1 MKHSKMLSA
10 VLSTAMVFGLSVPA
24 FADETNQND
33 LKGKL
38 VVLHTNDIHGYYDTT
53 ETSIGLAGVVGLKDY
68 YKAQGADVILLDAG
82 DFSQGTTLVN
92 HEKGIKAA
100 KYLAAAE
107 YDAVTLGNHEFDFGF
122 DAVNKNT
129 AYLKEA
135 GVPVLDANILKKG
148 TQTPYFDDN
157 LVIETEGLKV
167 GVFGLDT
174 PETQTKSSP
183 SSVKELT
190 FLDEQAMFD
199 CAQKQ
204 VDTLEAEGCDYVIAI
219 THLGVDDESKGR
231 RSIDVAEHVKGIDL
245 IVDGHSHT
253 EMDGGQMVGETMIV
267 STGCY
272 LKNVGTVVVDKETQQ
287 ETAKLI
293 PAEGFATKYKYD
305 ETLKKMVDD
314 DKAQVDTY
322 YNGIFATS
330 NVDLDGQ
337 KDPGVR
343 TKETNLGDFTA
354 DAYLY
359 AGREYAKAEGLD
371 LNVDI
376 ALSNGGGI
384 RASIPK
390 GEISMNTL
398 YTVFPY
404 GNSLVLVT
412 VTGEQLL
419 EILEASTFATPT
431 AIGGFP
437 QIAGASYTVNTA
449 VEYVNGKQYPNS
461 TYFAPANPGSRVT
474 IHEVGG
480 KPFDL
485 KANYTV
491 AVNAFQAEGGDTYY
505 ALTQGSYI
513 QDTGLTDAEVLI
525 SYVKSLDNV
534 IGEDY
539 AQPQGRIKIVSE
551 PVAKPETEAP
561 AEKPETPAQ
570 KPEVPAKDVKPAKP
584 VQKPAEQKD
593 VPAAKMYTVVAGDNL
608 WKIAKKELGDGT
620 RWTNIYEDNK
630 NVISNPNKISI
641 GQKLVINKVA

>member
-1 MKHSKMLSA
+1 MKKVSNPHNIWQ
-10 VLSTAMVFGLSVPA
+10 P
-24 FADETNQND
+24 
-33 LKGKL
+33 
-38 VVLHTNDIHGYYDTT
+38 
-53 ETSIGLAGVVGLKDY
+53 
-68 YKAQGADVILLDAG
+68 
-82 DFSQGTTLVN
+82 
-92 HEKGIKAA
+92 
-100 KYLAAAE
+100 AE

-122 DAVNKNT
+122 EAVKKNA

-148 TQTPYFDDN
+148 TDTPYFDDN
-157 LVIETEGLKV
+157 MVIETEGLKV

-190 FLDEQAMFD
+190 FLDEKAMFD

-204 VDTLEAEGCDYVIAI
+204 VETLQAEGCEYIIAL

-231 RSIDVAEHVKGIDL
+231 RSIDLAENVKGIDL

-253 EMDGGQMVGETMIV
+253 EMNGGQMVGETMIV

-272 LKNVGTVVVDKETQQ
+272 LKNMGTVVVDKQTQQ
-287 ETAKLI
+287 ETAKLVSV
-293 PAEGFATKYKYD
+293 ADFAKAYKYD
-305 ETLKKMVDD
+305 ETLKKQVTD
-314 DKAQVDTY
+314 DKAEIDKY

-330 NVDLDGQ
+330 KVDLNG
-337 KDPGVR
+337 KKEPGVR
-343 TKETNLGDFTA
+343 TEETNLGDFTA

-359 AGREYAKAEGLD
+359 AAKEYVKSEGLD
-371 LNVDI
+371 LQVDI

-437 QIAGASYTVNTA
+437 QIAGASYTINTA
-449 VEYVNGKQYPNS
+449 VEYVNGEQYPNS

-474 IHEVGG
+474 INEVGG
-480 KPFDL
+480 KPFDPN
-485 KANYTV
+485 ANYTV

-525 SYVKSLDNV
+525 SYVKSMNNV
-534 IGEDY
+534 IDETY
-539 AQPQGRIKIVSE
+539 AQSQGR
-551 PVAKPETEAP
+551 
-561 AEKPETPAQ
+561 
-570 KPEVPAKDVKPAKP
+570 
-584 VQKPAEQKD
+584 
-593 VPAAKMYTVVAGDNL
+593 N
-608 WKIAKKELGDGT
+608 
-620 RWTNIYEDNK
+620 
-630 NVISNPNKISI
+630 
-641 GQKLVINKVA
+641 

>member
-1 MKHSKMLSA
+1 MKQGRILSA
-10 VLSTAMVFGLSVPA
+10 VLSTAMIFGLSVPA
-24 FADETNQND
+24 FAND
-33 LKGKL
+33 LDGKL

-53 ETSIGLAGVVGLKDY
+53 ETSIGIAGVVGLREY
-68 YKAQGADVILLDAG
+68 YEAQGADVILLDAG

-92 HEKGIKAA
+92 HEKGIKSAQ
-100 KYLAAAE
+100 YLAAAE

-122 DAVNKNT
+122 EAVKKNA

-148 TQTPYFDDN
+148 TDTPYFDDN
-157 LVIETEGLKV
+157 MVIETEGLKV

-190 FLDEQAMFD
+190 FLDEKAMFD

-204 VDTLEAEGCDYVIAI
+204 VETLQAEGCEYIIAL

-231 RSIDVAEHVKGIDL
+231 RSIDLAENVKGIDL

-253 EMDGGQMVGETMIV
+253 EMNGGQMVGETMIV

-272 LKNVGTVVVDKETQQ
+272 LKNMGTVVVDKQTQQ
-287 ETAKLI
+287 ETAKLVSV
-293 PAEGFATKYKYD
+293 ADFAKAYKYD
-305 ETLKKMVDD
+305 ETLKKQVAD
-314 DKAQVDTY
+314 DKAEIDKY

-330 NVDLDGQ
+330 KVDLNG
-337 KDPGVR
+337 KKEPGVR
-343 TKETNLGDFTA
+343 TEETNLGDFTA

-359 AGREYAKAEGLD
+359 AAKEYVKSEGLD
-371 LNVDI
+371 LQVDI

-437 QIAGASYTVNTA
+437 QIAGASYTINTA
-449 VEYVNGKQYPNS
+449 VEYVNGEQYPNS

-474 IHEVGG
+474 INEVGG
-480 KPFDL
+480 KPFDPN
-485 KANYTV
+485 ANYTV

-525 SYVKSLDNV
+525 SYVKSMNNV
-534 IGEDY
+534 IDETY
-539 AQPQGRIKIVSE
+539 AQSQGRIKIVSE
-551 PVAKPETEAP
+551 TVAKPETETP
-561 AEKPETPAQ
+561 AEKPEKPATPEQ
-570 KPEVPAKDVKPAKP
+570 KPEVPMKDVTEAKP
-584 VQKPAEQKD
+584 VQKPVEQTEVSPSKL
-593 VPAAKMYTVVAGDNL
+593 YTVVAGDNL

-620 RWTNIYEDNK
+620 KWINIYEDNK
-630 NVISNPNKISI
+630 SQIANPNQISI
-641 GQKLVINKVA
+641 GQKLVINKAA

>member
-1 MKHSKMLSA
+1 MKRGRILSA
-10 VLSTAMVFGLSVPA
+10 VLSTAMIFGLSVPA
-24 FADETNQND
+24 FAND

-53 ETSIGLAGVVGLKDY
+53 ETAIGIAGVVGLREY
-68 YKAQGADVILLDAG
+68 YKAQGADVILVDAG

-92 HEKGIKAA
+92 HEQGIKSA

-122 DAVNKNT
+122 EAVNKNA

-148 TQTPYFDDN
+148 TDTPYFDDN
-157 LVIETEGLKV
+157 IVIETEGLKV

-183 SSVKELT
+183 SSVKDLT

-199 CAQKQ
+199 CAQEQ
-204 VDTLEAEGCDYVIAI
+204 VKTLEAEGCEYIIAL
-219 THLGVDDESKGR
+219 THLGVDDESMGR
-231 RSIDVAEHVKGIDL
+231 RSIDLAENVKGIDL

-272 LKNVGTVVVDKETQQ
+272 LKNVGTVVVDKQTKQ
-287 ETAKLI
+287 ETAKLV
-293 PAEGFATKYKYD
+293 PVADFAAKYKYD
-305 ETLKKMVDD
+305 ETLKKQVAD
-314 DKAQVDTY
+314 DKAEIDKY

-330 NVDLDGQ
+330 KVDLDGK

-343 TKETNLGDFTA
+343 TEETNLGDFTA

-359 AGREYAKAEGLD
+359 AAKEYVKSEGLD
-371 LNVDI
+371 LQVDI

-449 VEYVNGKQYPNS
+449 VKYVNGKQYPDS

-474 IHEVGG
+474 INEVGG

-485 KANYTV
+485 NANYTL

-525 SYVKSLDNV
+525 SYVKSMNNV
-534 IGEDY
+534 IDETY
-539 AQPQGRIKIVSE
+539 AQSQGRIKIVSE
-551 PVAKPETEAP
+551 AAAKPET
-561 AEKPETPAQ
+561 AEKPEVPAVPEQ
-570 KPEVPAKDVKPAKP
+570 KPEVPMKDLTEAKP
-584 VQKPAEQKD
+584 VQKPVEQTEVSPSKL
-593 VPAAKMYTVVAGDNL
+593 YTVVAGDNL

-620 RWTNIYEDNK
+620 KWTNIYEDNK
-630 NVISNPNKISI
+630 KQIANPNKISI
-641 GQKLVINKVA
+641 GQKLVIDKVA